1 MDTGMLGTSTQAKK
15 PEWKKRI
22 SSDNLSK
29 YVRGEKYDAHLLE
42 ATLSDVVSVVIRRHF
57 LHHSQNLDVSEMFS
71 LGFTKSFMKLKEKWI
86 NPNCDLV
93 VIVYSTARNEI
104 GNYLRKMRKEKSL
117 APEEFERVI
126 SGEDQEGDFDLR
138 DSLTNG
144 YRQVASRLL
153 ELGIHTCS
161 IDTFF
166 PVDTREEPVDY
177 GRRER
182 KTTFDWFSIKS
193 AIVRVIAC

>member
-1 MDTGMLGTSTQAKK
+1 MDTGMIGTASQAKK

-29 YVRGEKYDAHLLE
+29 YVRGQKYDAHLLE
-42 ATLSDVVSVVIRRHF
+42 ATISDVVSVVIRRHF

-71 LGFTKSFMKLKEKWI
+71 LGFAKAFMKLKESWI

-104 GNYLRKMRKEKSL
+104 GNYLRKLRKEKCL
-117 APEEFERVI
+117 APEEFEKVI
-126 SGEDQEGDFDLR
+126 SHEDQEGDFDLR
-138 DSLTNG
+138 DTLRDG

-153 ELGIHTCS
+153 ELGIRTCS

-166 PVDTREEPVDY
+166 PEDKREEPVDY

-182 KTTFDWFSIKS
+182 KTTFDWFSLKS
-193 AIVRVIAC
+193 AVIRAATC